1 MVICVIGCTGYLGSK
16 ISSQLHMQG
25 HKVIGVCRKFPKRN
39 KKFKSKFFKIIEGDI
54 TNEKF
59 QNINFKIFFTSIV
72 YTISLNHKISEKN
85 LSNSIKI
92 NYIPLLNICNIISR
106 NNLKI
111 KLIYFSTMQVYGR
124 YEESFRVVFEKDET
138 HLINNY
144 ALTHALCEDTLRLLN
159 SKLFQSTSV
168 RLSHSYGYPQ
178 IRTCNC
184 WWLVLNDF
192 CKSAMLH
199 RIISIKSDGSP
210 QRDFMHIDD
219 VSESIGNLVEY
230 KAKLP
235 FEINFASGQT
245 HNILELALLVKQ
257 ACKEHFNKNV
267 EIIIKGKKI
276 SNSNLNRKIKKLS
289 KVKKFIISNSNLKKL
304 KSTNFISPKKGIYLT
319 LKKIKEMS

>member
-1 MVICVIGCTGYLGSK
+1 MNICVIGCTGYLGSK
-16 ISSQLHMQG
+16 ISLDLSILG
-25 HKVIGVCRKFPKRN
+25 YKVIGICRKFPKGN
-39 KKFKSKFFKIIEGDI
+39 LKFKRTFHKIIEGDI
-54 TNEKF
+54 KDINTINKIEKEKF
-59 QNINFKIFFTSIV
+59 SILIFTV
-72 YTISLNHKISEKN
+72 SLNHKDSEKN
-85 LSNSIKI
+85 KKEAIMN
-92 NYIPLLNICNIISR
+92 NYLPLLKLATVLIKKEKP
-106 NNLKI
+106 LKF
-111 KLIYFSTMQVYGR
+111 IYISTMQVYGR

-168 RLSHSYGYPQ
+168 RLSNSYGYPQ